1 MVSTTTTTPSDYLA
15 SLAQD
20 RREIISA
27 LRDLIL
33 QNLPQGYQETIN
45 WGMLS
50 YEVPLERYPD
60 TYNKK
65 PLNYI
70 GLAAQKNYNSLYLM
84 SVYQNPA
91 DYQELMDAFDAM
103 GVKPNMGKSCIRF
116 KKLEQLPLDTISR
129 LIAKT
134 SVQEFVNTAKA
145 LQNNKALSK

>member
-1 MVSTTTTTPSDYLA
+1 MVSSSTTTPTDYLA
-15 SLAQD
+15 SLPQE

-27 LRDLIL
+27 VRDMIL
-33 QNLPQGYQETIN
+33 QNLPEGYQETIN

-50 YEVPLERYPD
+50 YEVPLETYPD

-91 DYQELMDAFDAM
+91 DYQDLMEAFASI
-103 GVKPNMGKSCIRF
+103 GVKPDMGKSCIRF
-116 KKLEQLPLDTISR
+116 KSLDQLPLDTISR

-134 SVQEFVNTAKA
+134 SVQELISTAK
-145 LQNNKALSK
+145 SS

>member
-33 QNLPQGYQETIN
+33 QNLPEGYQETIN

-50 YEVPLERYPD
+50 YEVPLETYPD

-103 GVKPNMGKSCIRF
+103 GVKPDIGKSCIRF

-134 SVQEFVNTAKA
+134 SVQKFVNTVKA
-145 LQNNKALSK
+145 LQNKKA

>member
-1 MVSTTTTTPSDYLA
+1 MVSTSSTTTSDYLA
-15 SLAQD
+15 SLPQD
-20 RREIISA
+20 RREVISA
-27 LRDLIL
+27 VRDLIL
-33 QNLPQGYQETIN
+33 GSLPEGYEETIN

-50 YEVPLERYPD
+50 YQVPLDVYPD

-84 SVYQNPA
+84 SVYQDPA

-103 GVKPNMGKSCIRF
+103 GVKPDMGKSCIRF
-116 KKLEQLPLDTISR
+116 KSLDQIPLETISR

-134 SVQEFVNTAKA
+134 SVQGFIEATKA
-145 LQNNKALSK
+145 LQNKKV

>member
-1 MVSTTTTTPSDYLA
+1 M
-15 SLAQD
+15 
-20 RREIISA
+20 
-27 LRDLIL
+27 IL
-33 QNLPQGYQETIN
+33 QNLPEGYQETIN

-50 YEVPLERYPD
+50 YEVPLETYPD

-91 DYQELMDAFDAM
+91 DYQDLMEAFASI
-103 GVKPNMGKSCIRF
+103 GVKPDMGKSCIRF
-116 KKLEQLPLDTISR
+116 KSLDQLPLDTISR

-134 SVQEFVNTAKA
+134 SVQELISTAK
-145 LQNNKALSK
+145 SS

>member
-1 MVSTTTTTPSDYLA
+1 MVSTSTTTPSDYLA
-15 SLAQD
+15 SLPQD
-20 RREIISA
+20 RREVISA
-27 LRDLIL
+27 VRNLIL
-33 QNLPQGYQETIN
+33 QHLPEGYQETIN

-50 YEVPLERYPD
+50 YEVPLDVYPD

-103 GVKPNMGKSCIRF
+103 GVKPDMGKSCIHF
-116 KKLEQLPLDTISR
+116 KNLEQLPLDTISC

-134 SVQEFVNTAKA
+134 SVQGFIEATKA
-145 LQNNKALSK
+145 LQNKKV

>member
-1 MVSTTTTTPSDYLA
+1 MVSTSTTTPSDYLA
-15 SLAQD
+15 SLPQD
-20 RREIISA
+20 RREVISA
-27 LRDLIL
+27 VRDLIL
-33 QNLPQGYQETIN
+33 QYLPEGYEETIN

-50 YEVPLERYPD
+50 YEVPLDVYPD

-84 SVYQNPA
+84 SVYQDPA

-103 GVKPNMGKSCIRF
+103 GVKPDMGKSCIRF
-116 KKLEQLPLDTISR
+116 KSLDQIPLETISR

-134 SVQEFVNTAKA
+134 SVQGFIEATKA
-145 LQNNKALSK
+145 LQNKKV

>member
-1 MVSTTTTTPSDYLA
+1 MVSTTTTTPTDYLA
-15 SLAQD
+15 SLPPD

-27 LRDLIL
+27 VRDLIL
-33 QNLPQGYQETIN
+33 RNLPEGYQETIN

-50 YEVPLERYPD
+50 YEVPLENYPD

-65 PLNYI
+65 PLSYI

-91 DYQELMDAFDAM
+91 DYQELMDAFAAM
-103 GVKPNMGKSCIRF
+103 GVKPDMGKSCIRF

-129 LIAKT
+129 LIAKI
-134 SVQEFVNTAKA
+134 SVKEFIETTKT
-145 LQNNKALSK
+145 LQNRKS